1 MIVSIENEF
10 LTVKATTDGG
20 TLTSVF
26 DRKAKEELLYQ
37 PRPDA
42 WDGQDVVIFPF
53 VARLKDKY
61 YELDGKRYDMEIHGL
76 ARYGTF
82 TVEKKAADCMTLLFI
97 DNAETRKQY
106 PFAFEL
112 RVTYTLE
119 VNKLVTSLSVFNPN
133 PDTLPFMLGAHPAY
147 RLDAV
152 EKPDCTDTSGNYL
165 LLPRREYTRLTLAP
179 GTGFISGE
187 EPMGVLDEIEL
198 TKEFFQKYDTLML
211 TDFEGDVT
219 LKRRGRSL
227 RFSLGKV
234 PLLALWT
241 HMYYGDYVCIEPWF
255 GQPDDFRPVREFRSK
270 TRMNTLDSGKTFTY
284 TYSVEYIS

>member
-1 MIVSIENEF
+1 MIVGIENEF
-10 LTVKATTDGG
+10 LSVKATTEGG

-26 DRKAKEELLYQ
+26 DRKANEELLYQ

-42 WDGQDVVIFPF
+42 WNGQDVIIFPF

-82 TVEKKAADCMTLLFI
+82 SVESKSDDRMTLLFT
-97 DNAETRKQY
+97 DSDETRKRY

-112 RVTYTLE
+112 RVSYTLE
-119 VNKLVTSLSVFNPN
+119 ANKLVTSLSVYNPN
-133 PDTLPFMLGAHPAY
+133 TDALPFMFGAHPAY

-165 LLPRREYTRLTLAP
+165 LLPRREYKRLTLAP

-187 EPMGVLDEIEL
+187 ESMGILDELEL

-211 TDFEGDVT
+211 TDIEGDVT

-227 RFSLGKV
+227 HFTLGKV
-234 PLLALWT
+234 PLLAL
-241 HMYYGDYVCIEPWF
+241 
-255 GQPDDFRPVREFRSK
+255 
-270 TRMNTLDSGKTFTY
+270 
-284 TYSVEYIS
+284 